1 MNKAGIEKKKILIT
15 AKNSYVGNSFANW
28 VKANN
33 NYSIDF
39 ISCRTNDWKHVSFS
53 SYDVI
58 LHVAGIAHVDA
69 KSDQEALYYK
79 VNRDLTIELAKKAKL
94 EGVKQFI
101 FMSSM
106 IVFGESNSKLP
117 NVEVTKQTKPNPSG
131 FYGDSKLQAEM
142 GITSLQDEIFNVVII
157 RPPMIYGK
165 GSKGNF
171 PKLVQLAKKAPI
183 FPNIDNKRSMLYI
196 DNLSEFIKLMIHNDE
211 FGIFHPQN
219 KEYVNTS
226 DMVNKIG
233 NVYGKKIVLTK
244 LFNPLIISIGNK
256 VNTVNKVFGTFTYE
270 KEMSI
275 YKESYWVSNLE
286 NSLLLTERSET

>member
-1 MNKAGIEKKKILIT
+1 M
-15 AKNSYVGNSFANW
+15 
-28 VKANN
+28 
-33 NYSIDF
+33 
-39 ISCRTNDWKHVSFS
+39 SFS
-53 SYDVI
+53 NYDVI

-69 KSDQEALYYK
+69 KSNQEALYYK

-94 EGVKQFI
+94 DGVRQFI

-117 NVEVTKQTKPNPSG
+117 NVIVTKQTMPNPSG

-142 GITSLQDEIFNVVII
+142 GITSLQDESFNVVII

-171 PKLVQLAKKAPI
+171 PKLVQLAKKTPI

-211 FGIFHPQN
+211 FGAFHPQN

-226 DMVNKIG
+226 EMVYKIAS
-233 NVYGKKIVLTK
+233 VYGKKIALTK
-244 LFNPLIISIGNK
+244 LFNPLISSIGNK

-275 YKESYWVSNLE
+275 YKESYWVSNLDD
-286 NSLLLTERSET
+286 SILLTERSET